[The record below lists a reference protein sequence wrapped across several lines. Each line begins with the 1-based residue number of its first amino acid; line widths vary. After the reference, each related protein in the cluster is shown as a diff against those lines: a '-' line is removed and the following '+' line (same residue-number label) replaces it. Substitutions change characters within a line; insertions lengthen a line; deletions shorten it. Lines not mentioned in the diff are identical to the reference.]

1 MYRYYMDIY
10 LYFYGKICLI
20 LGTCVHSLLRGESCF
35 TSLKNSRNVKK
46 NISTDSRNILQS
58 V

>member
-1 MYRYYMDIY
+1 MCIDIR
-10 LYFYGKICLI
+10 LYFYSKICLI